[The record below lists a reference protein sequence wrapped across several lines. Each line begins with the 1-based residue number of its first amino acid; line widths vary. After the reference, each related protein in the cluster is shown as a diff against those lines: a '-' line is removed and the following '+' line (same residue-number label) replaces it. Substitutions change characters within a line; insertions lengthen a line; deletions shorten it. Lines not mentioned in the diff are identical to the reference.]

1 MAVYQGPPLEV
12 GSFGLYSQD
21 KPAVSAAAIV
31 EGHIGYSTPTQE
43 GVDGLL
49 AVRRRGPRPSEQ
61 AGGWLEPLAKD
72 ADKGKDAVL
81 GRLPVARTGR
91 RLDGKVLEPRQGEA
105 SGLVEIPLFVAYFE
119 VGAMYF
125 GPYRVALPADG
136 DSGFAREEVNQDGRT
151 G

>member
-1 MAVYQGPPLEV
+1 MLGIDDAGRDP
-12 GSFGLYSQD
+12 
-21 KPAVSAAAIV
+21 
-31 EGHIGYSTPTQE
+31 
-43 GVDGLL
+43 VD
-49 AVRRRGPRPSEQ
+49 RRADG
-61 AGGWLEPLAKD
+61 LEPLAED
-72 ADKGKDAVL
+72 TDKGKDAVL

-125 GPYRVALPADG
+125 GPYQVALPADG